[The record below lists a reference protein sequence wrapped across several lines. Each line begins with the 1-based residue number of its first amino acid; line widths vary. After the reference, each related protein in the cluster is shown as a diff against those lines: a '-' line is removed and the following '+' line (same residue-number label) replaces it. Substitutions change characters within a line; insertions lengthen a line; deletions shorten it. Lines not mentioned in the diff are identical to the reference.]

1 MKDTK
6 SAELIKLA
14 ELLNYTEDLIKK
26 AEATKSEVVRPE
38 VDKNVFRIA
47 KLAALTECAKYIC
60 KIAEMQGEQPAT
72 EQEVIE
78 MVARADGKVPDEV
91 IETADNGSLKVMLV
105 DSLVRAAEEMSQE
118 PSRVA
123 PEDVKVKNL
132 GEGSILKEVATNP
145 NARVDGVDILPEVN
159 IIELNL
165 LSTNTGEG
173 EKKMENTADIK
184 KIATLTQNMLKL
196 ANEVEALKNKV
207 DGLVEAVNPGSDA
220 ATKTEDVTQANP
232 REVVS
237 ALTKE
242 DNIYEP
248 KTNDAEVAAL
258 VAAPDKST
266 DAATAIVAAA
276 DGSEKQ
282 SFASDKERLA
292 FIVAKYNK
300 AKKK

>member
-14 ELLNYTEDLIKK
+14 ELLNYTEGLIKK
-26 AEATKSEVVRPE
+26 AEAAKVEVAKPE

-118 PSRVA
+118 PSRVT
-123 PEDVKVKNL
+123 PEDVKVRNL

-173 EKKMENTADIK
+173 EKKMENVDIK
-184 KIATLTQNMLKL
+184 KIATLTQTMLKL

-220 ATKTEDVTQANP
+220 ATKTEDVTQANS
-232 REVVS
+232 RETVS

-248 KTNDAEVAAL
+248 KTNDTEVAAL
-258 VAAPDKST
+258 IAAPDKST
-266 DAATAIVAAA
+266 DAATDIVAAA
-276 DGSEKQ
+276 DGSNKQ